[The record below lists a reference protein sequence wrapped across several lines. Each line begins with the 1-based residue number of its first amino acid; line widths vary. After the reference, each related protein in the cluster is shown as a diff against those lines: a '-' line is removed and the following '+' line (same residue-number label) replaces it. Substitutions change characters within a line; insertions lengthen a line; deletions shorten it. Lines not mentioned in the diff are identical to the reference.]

1 MADKNDFYV
10 EGYYFGSLEDAQQ
23 AQLEKKKADYFD
35 GKLNGKN
42 AESVLAV
49 YDKILDERVFIT
61 PIGWSYLRK
70 LQKELLLQGVDKE
83 RIRPIPM
90 YVTFSHKEESTMEAL
105 VRERVKPSVKISSDR
120 KKLRTSVIV
129 NLFLAILVIAMF
141 AITLKSDNPNILNYK
156 NAIVNQ
162 YASWEQELSERE
174 KQLRQKENELGL
186 EWKADEDIYEENN

>member
-1 MADKNDFYV
+1 M
-10 EGYYFGSLEDAQQ
+10 
-23 AQLEKKKADYFD
+23 
-35 GKLNGKN
+35 
-42 AESVLAV
+42 
-49 YDKILDERVFIT
+49 
-61 PIGWSYLRK
+61 
-70 LQKELLLQGVDKE
+70 
-83 RIRPIPM
+83 
-90 YVTFSHKEESTMEAL
+90 
-105 VRERVKPSVKISSDR
+105 RERVKPSVKISSDR

-129 NLFLAILVIAMF
+129 NLFLVILVIAMF